1 MVLGSGGLIMTYRL
15 RGGLVAAL
23 VFATMAAPAA
33 AGAQAPLAIRVAD
46 PALQW
51 GPCPPIFPKG
61 CEIAVLHGDPTKPNA
76 DVFLRVRGG
85 QQLPAHTHTSAE
97 RMVLVSGQL
106 RVKYKG
112 AAAATLTPGMYAY
125 GPAGLAHEA
134 SCQGAEACTL
144 FIAFEGPVDAN
155 LFHGS
160 LD

>member
-1 MVLGSGGLIMTYRL
+1 MNSKPRVTIL
-15 RGGLVAAL
+15 
-23 VFATMAAPAA
+23 
-33 AGAQAPLAIRVAD
+33 AGALALAATAGHAGQGAGLPLAVKAAD
-46 PALQW
+46 PVLQW

-61 CEIAVLHGDPTKPNA
+61 CEIAVLHGDPAKPNA

-85 QQLPAHTHTSAE
+85 QQLPPHTHTSAE

-106 RVKYKG
+106 KVRYKG
-112 AAAATLTPGMYAY
+112 AAAVILTPGMYAY

-134 SCQGAEACTL
+134 TCLGSEACTL

-155 LFHGS
+155 GFQAG

>member
-1 MVLGSGGLIMTYRL
+1 MNSKLQTTLLAGALA
-15 RGGLVAAL
+15 LVAAQ
-23 VFATMAAPAA
+23 
-33 AGAQAPLAIRVAD
+33 AQAQTAGIPLAIRAGD

-51 GPCPPIFPKG
+51 GACPPIFPEG
-61 CEIAVLHGDPTKPNA
+61 CQIAVLHGDPAKPNA

-85 QQLPAHTHTSAE
+85 QALPAHTHTSAE

-125 GPAGLAHEA
+125 GPAGRPHEA
-134 SCQGAEACTL
+134 SCAAGEPCTL

-155 LFHGS
+155 AYQGS